1 MVEFVV
7 AIKDFLSSVL
17 VYPQLVVMLL
27 AALPI
32 VEARLAIPMAFSFSL
47 AWYECLIYG
56 FLGSTLIAPLLLLF
70 LIPFIKW
77 LSSTKI
83 FEKVGKVLYDK
94 MEKKSKQID
103 EKATNLKKF
112 ISVMIFVAVP
122 LPLTGVWTGCAV
134 ASILKMKY
142 SHALLSITIGN
153 LIASAIITLVCLQLS
168 STLIY
173 SIILVIGVIAIA
185 IVAILLIKIFTY
197 KKKPNI
203 NEAK

>member
-1 MVEFVV
+1 MVEFVL
-7 AIKDFLSSVL
+7 AIKNFLSSVL
-17 VYPQLVVMLL
+17 VYPQLVVMILS
-27 AALPI
+27 ALPI

-47 AWYECLIYG
+47 SWYECLIFG

-70 LIPFIKW
+70 LMPFIKW

-83 FEKVGKVLYDK
+83 FEKVGNVLYDK

-112 ISVMIFVAVP
+112 FGILIFVAVP

-142 SHALLSITIGN
+142 SHALSSVVIGN
-153 LIASAIITLVCLQLS
+153 LIASAIITLICVPLS

-173 SIILVIGVIAIA
+173 SIILGIGVIAIA
-185 IVAILLIKIFTY
+185 IVAILLVKIFTY